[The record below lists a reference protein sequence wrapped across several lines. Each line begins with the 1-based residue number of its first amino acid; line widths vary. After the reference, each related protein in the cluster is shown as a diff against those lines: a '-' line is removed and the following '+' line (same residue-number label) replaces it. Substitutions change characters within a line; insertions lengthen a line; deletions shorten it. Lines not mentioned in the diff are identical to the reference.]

1 MIELISL
8 FFSQPSDSLLLAQ
21 NNPPAI
27 IKEENNTIRPLTGQL
42 NQIPVF
48 NSNSPELVVGEG
60 ILLSTFSPDNKN
72 TPTAHLNYP
81 LQGRFD
87 IFAHHVAKAVDEN
100 DQRTLYLGIIVHNPT
115 NQTINIDILQGASYL
130 SQPDAPFVK
139 LPSIVESRNTYAG
152 PGSRVMGD
160 ILKGRRQDIFPSQIT
175 LQAGESKML
184 LNAPI
189 PVQTLEPKINGR
201 STYMRLFSD
210 GEVYVASLAMYRDEE
225 NNPPTLSQWQELL
238 NNGELSSPRD
248 LTPTPP
254 EATGKRIYGRV
265 AGVSIGNMWKT
276 DLVDSS
282 DSSILTIPPSGKAF
296 SYGLSTLVGGT
307 FGLNQVQ
314 TAPLAVRYP
323 DTAYSAHG
331 NYGVQYSLTLPLF
344 NPSNESKTVNIAL
357 STPLKQETP
366 EINFFETLPNQV
378 FFRGLVQVKY
388 NDEQNIPRWRYFHLV
403 QNRGQRG
410 ENLVTVT
417 IPPQG
422 QKLVSVDFLYPPDA
436 TPPQIITVET
446 NDE

>member
-1 MIELISL
+1 MFQLLSL
-8 FFSQPSDSLLLAQ
+8 FFSQPSNTPILAQ

-27 IKEENNTIRPLTGQL
+27 ITQENNTIRPLTGQL

-48 NSNSPELVVGEG
+48 NSNSPELVLGEG
-60 ILLSTFSPDNKN
+60 ILLSTFPPNQKN
-72 TPTAHLNYP
+72 NPTAHLNYP

-100 DQRTLYLGIIVHNPT
+100 DQRTLYLGIIVNNPT
-115 NQTINIDILQGASYL
+115 AQTVTIDILQGASYL
-130 SQPDAPFVK
+130 SQPDAPFIK
-139 LPSIVESRNTYAG
+139 LPSIVESTTTFAG
-152 PGSRVMGD
+152 PGSRVMAD
-160 ILKGRRQDIFPSQIT
+160 ILKGKRQDIFPPQIT
-175 LQAGESKML
+175 LEPGESKML
-184 LNAPI
+184 LNVPI
-189 PVQTLEPKINGR
+189 PVQNLQPKLNGR
-201 STYMRLFSD
+201 STYLRLLSD
-210 GEVYVASLAMYRDEE
+210 GKVYLASLAMYRDEE

-238 NNGELSSPRD
+238 KNGQLSAPRD
-248 LTPTPP
+248 LAPTPP

-265 AGVSIGNMWKT
+265 AGISIGNLWKT
-276 DLVDSS
+276 DLVDSPNS
-282 DSSILTIPPSGKAF
+282 NILTIPESGKAF

-314 TAPLAVRYP
+314 TAPLEVRYP

-366 EINFFETLPNQV
+366 EIKFFATPSNQV

-388 NDEQNIPRWRYFHLV
+388 NDAQNIPRWRYFHLV
-403 QNRGQRG
+403 QTRGQKG
-410 ENLVTVT
+410 DNLVTLT

-436 TPPQIITVET
+436 TPPQILTVET
-446 NDE
+446 K

>member
-1 MIELISL
+1 MLELISL
-8 FFSQPSDSLLLAQ
+8 FFSQPSNPIILAQ

-27 IKEENNTIRPLTGQL
+27 IKDENNTIRPLTGQL

-48 NSNSPELVVGEG
+48 NSNSPELILSEG
-60 ILLSTFSPDNKN
+60 ILLSTFSPDNKTHSN
-72 TPTAHLNYP
+72 AHLNYP

-87 IFAHHVAKAVDEN
+87 IFAHHVARAVDEN
-100 DQRTLYLGIIVHNPT
+100 DMRTLYLGIIVHNPT
-115 NQTINIDILQGASYL
+115 NQTVNIDILQGASYL
-130 SQPDAPFVK
+130 SQPDAPFLR
-139 LPSIVESRNTYAG
+139 LPSMVESRTTFAG

-175 LQAGESKML
+175 LEAGESKML
-184 LNAPI
+184 LNVPI
-189 PVQTLEPKINGR
+189 PVQSLEPKLNGR

-210 GEVYVASLAMYRDEE
+210 GEVYVASLAMYQDSED
-225 NNPPTLSQWQELL
+225 NPPTLSQWQGIL

-248 LTPTPP
+248 LAPTPP

-276 DLVDSS
+276 DLVDSPES
-282 DSSILTIPPSGKAF
+282 TILTIPSSGNAF

-307 FGLNQVQ
+307 FGINQVQ

-366 EINFFETLPNQV
+366 EINFFEPLPNQV

-388 NDEQNIPRWRYFHLV
+388 NDDQNIPRWRYFHLV

-422 QKLVSVDFLYPPDA
+422 QRLVSVDFLYPPDA
-436 TPPQIITVET
+436 TPPQILTVQT
-446 NDE
+446 N

>member
-1 MIELISL
+1 MLELISL
-8 FFSQPSDSLLLAQ
+8 FFSQPSDSFILTQ

-27 IKEENNTIRPLTGQL
+27 IKDENNTIRPLTGKL
-42 NQIPVF
+42 NKIPVF
-48 NSNSPELVVGEG
+48 NSNSPELVVREG

-115 NQTINIDILQGASYL
+115 NQTVNVDILRGASYL

-139 LPSIVESRNTYAG
+139 LPSIVEGSNTYAG
-152 PGSRVMGD
+152 PGSRVMGE

-189 PVQTLEPKINGR
+189 PVQSLEPKINGR

-210 GEVYVASLAMYRDEE
+210 GEVSVASLAMYQNGE

-248 LTPTPP
+248 LAPTPP

-265 AGVSIGNMWKT
+265 AGVSIGNLWKT

-282 DSSILTIPPSGKAF
+282 DSPILTIPPSWNAF

-403 QNRGQRG
+403 QNRGQKG

-436 TPPQIITVET
+436 TPPQILTVQT
-446 NDE
+446 N

>member
-1 MIELISL
+1 MLELIS
-8 FFSQPSDSLLLAQ
+8 FFFNQPSPSILLAQ
-21 NNPPAI
+21 NNTPAI
-27 IKEENNTIRPLTGQL
+27 VTEENNTIRPLTGEL

-48 NSNSPELVVGEG
+48 NSNSPELIVGEG
-60 ILLSTFSPDNKN
+60 ILLSTFPPDNKN

-100 DQRTLYLGIIVHNPT
+100 DTRTLYLGIILQNPT
-115 NQTINIDILQGASYL
+115 NETVAINILQGASYL
-130 SQPDAPFVK
+130 SQPDAPFIK
-139 LPSIVESRNTYAG
+139 LPSLVESSNTYAG
-152 PGSRVMGD
+152 PGSRVMGE
-160 ILKGRRQDIFPSQIT
+160 ILQEKRQDIFSAQIT
-175 LQAGESKML
+175 LKAGESKML

-201 STYMRLFSD
+201 STYMRLLSD

-225 NNPPTLSQWQELL
+225 NNPPSLSQWQDLL
-238 NNGELSSPRD
+238 NNGELSAPRD
-248 LTPTPP
+248 LAPTPP
-254 EATGKRIYGRV
+254 DATGKRIYGRV
-265 AGVSIGNMWKT
+265 AGVSIGNQWKT
-276 DLVDSS
+276 DLVDSVNS
-282 DSSILTIPPSGKAF
+282 TILTIPESGKAF

-314 TAPLAVRYP
+314 TAPLTVRYP

-331 NYGVQYSLTLPLF
+331 NYGVEYSLTLPLF

-366 EINFFETLPNQV
+366 EINFFENPPNQV

-388 NDEQNIPRWRYFHLV
+388 NDNQNVPRWRYFHLV
-403 QNRGQRG
+403 QNRGQKG

-422 QKLVSVDFLYPPDA
+422 QKLVSIDFLYPPDA
-436 TPPQIITVET
+436 TPPQILTVET
-446 NDE
+446 N

>member
-1 MIELISL
+1 MFELISL
-8 FFSQPSDSLLLAQ
+8 FFSQPSNPVILAQ

-27 IKEENNTIRPLTGQL
+27 ITEENNTIRPLTGEL

-60 ILLSTFSPDNKN
+60 ILLSTFPSDNKN
-72 TPTAHLNYP
+72 NPTAHLNYP

-115 NQTINIDILQGASYL
+115 NQTVNIDVLQGASYL
-130 SQPDAPFVK
+130 SQPDAPFIK
-139 LPSIVESRNTYAG
+139 LPSIVESSNTYAG

-175 LQAGESKML
+175 LEAGESKML

-189 PVQTLEPKINGR
+189 PVQSLEPKINGR
-201 STYMRLFSD
+201 STYMRLLSD

-248 LTPTPP
+248 LAPTPP

-265 AGVSIGNMWKT
+265 AGVSIGNLWKT
-276 DLVDSS
+276 DLVDSP
-282 DSSILTIPPSGKAF
+282 DSSILTIPESGKAF

-307 FGLNQVQ
+307 FGINQIQ

-344 NPSNESKTVNIAL
+344 NPSNESQTVNIRL
-357 STPLKQETP
+357 STALKQETP
-366 EINFFETLPNQV
+366 EINFLETPSNQV
-378 FFRGLVQVKY
+378 FFRGLVQVRY
-388 NDEQNIPRWRYFHLV
+388 NDDQNIPRWRYFHLV
-403 QNRGQRG
+403 QNRGQKG
-410 ENLVTVT
+410 DNLVTVT

-422 QKLVSVDFLYPPDA
+422 GKLVSVDFLYPPDA
-436 TPPQIITVET
+436 TPPQILTVET
-446 NDE
+446 E